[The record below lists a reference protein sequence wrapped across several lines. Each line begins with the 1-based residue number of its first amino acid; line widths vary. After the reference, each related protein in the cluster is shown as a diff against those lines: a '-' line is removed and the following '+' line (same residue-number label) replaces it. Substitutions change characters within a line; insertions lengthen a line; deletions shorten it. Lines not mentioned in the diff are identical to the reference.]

1 MFVHHLLSLAEIE
14 DLTVEAKDHTTYC
27 AWWTP
32 QGSEVFLEDDTC
44 NGVSMDAWG
53 VFNVMRAGLYQV
65 S

>member
-44 NGVSMDAWG
+44 NGGSMDAWG